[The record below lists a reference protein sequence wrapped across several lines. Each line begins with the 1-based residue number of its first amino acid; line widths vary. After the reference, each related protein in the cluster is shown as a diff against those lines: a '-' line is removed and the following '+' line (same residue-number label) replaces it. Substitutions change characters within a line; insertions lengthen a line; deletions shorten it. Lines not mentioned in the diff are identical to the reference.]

1 MRTYLKFKEKDL
13 PLKVFFNEFLKKYPT
28 ITFSRSVEPAQRSL
42 ALGFQTMLIR
52 ALGTVPGPI
61 VYGEFEDL

>member
-1 MRTYLKFKEKDL
+1 MRTYLKSKEKEV
-13 PLKVFFNEFLKKYPT
+13 PLKVFFNELKKLS

-61 VYGEFEDL
+61 VYGEFEDF